1 MSRTALPEREAC
13 HENKYQVLDLDPYF
27 WIAHLFAGK
36 AYAQKGMYTQAITEL
51 RKAGAVTTEV
61 LATSGYVEAVA
72 KNGREAR
79 EILAELTRRRRQA
92 YVPPSHLAKIHAALG
107 ENDQAFAW
115 LNKAY
120 DEHDVW
126 LIWLASEPMWD
137 FLRSDPRFG
146 NLLRRLDIP
155 STAPHL
161 M

>member
-1 MSRTALPEREAC
+1 MRTSIRSSTWT
-13 HENKYQVLDLDPYF
+13 H
-27 WIAHLFAGK
+27 
-36 AYAQKGMYTQAITEL
+36 
-51 RKAGAVTTEV
+51 
-61 LATSGYVEAVA
+61 TSGLLIFLP
-72 KNGREAR
+72 GRRTRKKGCTRKRSRSSERPAPSRQKCWRPAGTSKLSRKMAAAR